1 MLVFLARMEYTE
13 EKVKQMH
20 MRGVGKIL
28 EEQAKVDPIT
38 RPEYKILFTEGLNRP
53 WKVVYYFSK

>member
-1 MLVFLARMEYTE
+1 MEYTE